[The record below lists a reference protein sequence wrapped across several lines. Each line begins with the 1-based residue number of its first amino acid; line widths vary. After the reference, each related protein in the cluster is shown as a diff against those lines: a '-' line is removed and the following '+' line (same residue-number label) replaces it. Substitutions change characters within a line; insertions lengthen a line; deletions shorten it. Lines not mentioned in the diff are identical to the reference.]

1 MRVTKSQI
9 VHGVTDYIQSDILP
23 NLANGRGLQIIVSI
37 GANAIA
43 ANHKLTDVVF
53 DNQMVRALLDDD
65 GSGTYDIGG
74 LADAMRKSIEQYG
87 SFPVQIPAIPLI
99 SPTELTLKLS
109 AEDVAAMRSRI
120 EATV

>member
-23 NLANGRGLQIIVSI
+23 NLSNGRGLQIIVSI

-43 ANHKLTDVVF
+43 ANNKLADTIF
-53 DNQMVRALLDDD
+53 ENQMVRALIDDD

-74 LADAMRKSIEQYG
+74 LADAMKKSIEQYG
-87 SFPVQIPAIPLI
+87 SFPAQIPAIPLI
-99 SPTELTLKLS
+99 SPTELTIKLS
-109 AEDVAAMRSRI
+109 ADDVAAMRRRI
-120 EATV
+120 ESAV

>member
-23 NLANGRGLQIIVSI
+23 SLANGRGLQIIVSI

-43 ANHKLTDVVF
+43 ANNKLADTIF
-53 DNQMVRALLDDD
+53 ENQMVRALIDDD

-74 LADAMRKSIEQYG
+74 LADAMKNSIEQYG

-99 SPTELTLKLS
+99 SPTELTIKLS
-109 AEDVAAMRSRI
+109 ADDVAAMRRRI
-120 EATV
+120 ESAV

>member
-9 VHGVTDYIQSDILP
+9 VHGVTDYIQSEILP
-23 NLANGRGLQIIVSI
+23 NLVNGKGLQIIVSI

-43 ANHKLTDVVF
+43 ANHKIADAVF

-65 GSGTYDIGG
+65 GSGTYDIGS

-87 SFPVQIPAIPLI
+87 SFPVQIPPIPLI
-99 SPTELTLKLS
+99 SPDKLTLKLT

-120 EATV
+120 ENAV

>member
-43 ANHKLTDVVF
+43 ANHKLVDVLF
-53 DNQMVRALLDDD
+53 DNQMFRALLDDD
-65 GSGTYDIGG
+65 GSGTYDISG
-74 LADAMRKSIEQYG
+74 LAEAMSKSIDQYG
-87 SFPVQIPAIPLI
+87 SFPVNIPAIPLI
-99 SPTELTLKLS
+99 SPTEITLKLS
-109 AEDVAAMRSRI
+109 ADDVDAMRKRI
-120 EATV
+120 ESAV

>member
-9 VHGVTDYIQSDILP
+9 VHGVMDYIQSEILP
-23 NLANGRGLQIIVSI
+23 NPVNGKGLQIIVSI

-43 ANHKLTDVVF
+43 ANHKIADAVF

-87 SFPVQIPAIPLI
+87 SFPVQIPPIPLI
-99 SPTELTLKLS
+99 SPDKLTLKLT

-120 EATV
+120 ESAV

>member
-43 ANHKLTDVVF
+43 ANHKIADAVF
-53 DNQMVRALLDDD
+53 DNQMVKALLDDD
-65 GSGTYDIGG
+65 GSGTYDVDG
-74 LADAMRKSIEQYG
+74 LADAMRKSIDQYG

-99 SPTELTLKLS
+99 SPAELTIKLT
-109 AEDVAAMRSRI
+109 AEDVVAMRSRI
-120 EATV
+120 ESSV

>member
-9 VHGVTDYIQSDILP
+9 VHGVTDYIQDAILP
-23 NLANGRGLQIIVSI
+23 NLANGKGLQIIVSI

-43 ANHKLTDVVF
+43 ANHKIADAVF

-87 SFPVQIPAIPLI
+87 SFPVQVPAIPLI
-99 SPTELTLKLS
+99 SPTELTLKLT
-109 AEDVAAMRSRI
+109 AEDVAAMRSRS
-120 EATV
+120 ACAV

>member
-43 ANHKLTDVVF
+43 ANHKIVDAVF
-53 DNQMVRALLDDD
+53 DNQMVQALLDDD
-65 GSGTYDIGG
+65 GSGTYDVDG
-74 LADAMRKSIEQYG
+74 LVDAMRKSIDQYG

-99 SPTELTLKLS
+99 SPAELTIKLT

-120 EATV
+120 ESSV

>member
-37 GANAIA
+37 GANAVA
-43 ANHKLTDVVF
+43 ANHKIADAVF

-74 LADAMRKSIEQYG
+74 LADAMTKSIQQFG
-87 SFPVQIPAIPLI
+87 SFPVHVPAIPLI
-99 SPTELTLKLS
+99 SPTELTLKLT

-120 EATV
+120 ESAV

>member
-9 VHGVTDYIQSDILP
+9 VHGVADYIQSEILP
-23 NLANGRGLQIIVSI
+23 NLVNGRGLQIIVSI
-37 GANAIA
+37 GANAVA
-43 ANHKLTDVVF
+43 ANHKIADAVF
-53 DNQMVRALLDDD
+53 ENQMVRALLDDD

-87 SFPVQIPAIPLI
+87 SFPVQVPAIPLI
-99 SPTELTLKLS
+99 SPTELTLKLT

-120 EATV
+120 ESAV